1 MVALSLPAQT
11 ITYEQFGAVGDGVT
25 DDMPAIIAAHD
36 AANEQGLPVRARSG
50 STYYIAAKARTAI
63 IKTDTDWTGA
73 HFIIEDVEMEGDVH
87 KPVFDVRSYGEPF
100 EVEGLSTLRKG
111 QKKIGI
117 KLPCEALVRV
127 ENNDKKIYI
136 RKGLNQNEGTGQ
148 KEILLVSRSGRIASN
163 SPVLWDYDKVTSAV
177 AVPVDSKRLVIR
189 GGTFTTVANQ
199 QPSTYNYHGRGI
211 VVHRSN
217 VLLEGITHLVTG
229 ELDHGAPYSGFID
242 VQFATG
248 VELRDCTL
256 TAHKT
261 YTTIGSAGK
270 PVQMGSYDLVA
281 NSCIGIKWVRCTQTT
296 DIDDRDYWGLF
307 ASNFCKDLQMDGC
320 RISRFDAH
328 MGVYGVT
335 LRGCT
340 FGHMGV
346 RFVGA
351 GRARLVDCEVR
362 HRSLIDLRSDYGSSW
377 EGEIIGL
384 RCTLVASAHSKEVTL
399 VRGINNEDHDF
410 GYVCHMPSK
419 VTFKSLLIDDS
430 HIENASYRQP
440 YVFATFDRKADAPG
454 PYPMVCE
461 GSVVLRGVR
470 VLSGRD
476 ISVSFDPA
484 LYKGYSVRIK

>member
-1 MVALSLPAQT
+1 MMGAILSAQT

-50 STYYIAAKARTAI
+50 SIYYMAAKARTAI

-73 HFIIEDVEMEGDVH
+73 HFIIDDVGLEGDIR

-100 EVEGLSTLRKG
+100 EVEGLETLHKG
-111 QKKIGI
+111 QKELGMKFPG
-117 KLPCEALVRV
+117 EVLVRV
-127 ENNDKKIYI
+127 EDRDKKIYI
-136 RKGLNQNEGTGQ
+136 RKGLNQNEGTAQ
-148 KEILLVSRSGRIASN
+148 KEILLVSRSGRVASN
-163 SPVLWDYDKVTSAV
+163 SPVLWDYDKVTSAM
-177 AVPVDSKRLVIR
+177 ATPVDSKRLVIR
-189 GGTFTTVANQ
+189 GGTFTTIANQ

-217 VLLEGITHLVTG
+217 VLLEGIKHLVTG
-229 ELDHGAPYSGFID
+229 ELDHGAPYNGFIYPR
-242 VQFATG
+242 FATR
-248 VELRDCTL
+248 VEVRDCIL

-270 PVQMGSYDLVA
+270 PVQMGSYDLQA
-281 NSCIGIKWVRCTQTT
+281 DECIGVKWVRCTQTT

-307 ASNFCKDLQMDGC
+307 ASNFCKDLQMDDC

-328 MGVYGVT
+328 MGVCGVT
-335 LRGCT
+335 LRDCT

-377 EGEIIGL
+377 EGEIIGR
-384 RCTLVASAHSKEVTL
+384 RCTLVAPAHSKEVTL

-419 VTFKSLLIDDS
+419 VVFKSLLIDDS
-430 HIENASYRQP
+430 HIENESYRQP
-440 YVFATFDRKADAPG
+440 YVFSTFGRNADAPG
-454 PYPMVCE
+454 LYPMVSE

-470 VLSGRD
+470 VQSGRD
-476 ISVSFDPA
+476 ITLCTDPA
-484 LYKGYSVRIK
+484 LYKSYSVRIK